1 MDPLFRWIESTAI
14 SVWIGESESVF
25 VFPAIL
31 VVHTLGM
38 AMLAGISTVMDLR
51 LLGFARQI
59 PPKRLGQFWPVF
71 RAGFALTVASG
82 IVLLIAYPTK
92 ALTNPVF
99 YLKLAC
105 VGIGVWT
112 AFQLRRD
119 LAVETTATVRRR
131 AVLSL
136 VAWTLAVTLGRLLE
150 YTYTRLYVD
159 VAGG

>member
-1 MDPLFRWIESTAI
+1 MDPFFRWVESTAI

-38 AMLAGISTVMDLR
+38 AMLAGICTVMDLR
-51 LLGFARQI
+51 VLGFARQI
-59 PPKRLGQFWPVF
+59 PLRRLDHFWPLF
-71 RAGFALTVASG
+71 RTGLALVVASG
-82 IVLLIAYPTK
+82 ILLLIAYPTK

-112 AFQLRRD
+112 ASRLRRD
-119 LAVETTATVRRR
+119 LAVETTAPIRRR
-131 AVLSL
+131 AILSL

-159 VAGG
+159 VAGS